1 MKNIRVRTKII
12 ILIAINM
19 LLLAMVG
26 LTGTSSTRTMANIS
40 THVYETNLRPLMVMD
55 QIPINYSTNAVKLLR
70 LMHTTDDNQ
79 QKALVDDVQ
88 KTAADTKKQYAQ
100 LQQMQLSPANQT
112 LLANLVKTADQ
123 FAQTRQSLLDALLAD
138 NVSEAQAKYVDLEN
152 YRTTLNENVNALRT
166 NMINEATQ
174 SKENAD
180 KTYSTSTWIIIIV
193 IAAGI
198 IVSLL
203 VGIWIT
209 RLISNPLT
217 RVKNLMQQAANGDLT
232 VTADYQA
239 RDEIGLVADGFN
251 KLIESMR
258 KIIKSVD
265 DSAMTLSA
273 SSEELT
279 ASADQTAQASSHIA
293 ISSGEL
299 ATGMSSQTKTVID
312 VTDSV
317 NTMANQMQQVSN
329 TSREIDELT
338 TTMKHNADQGLGE
351 VRDITSRIQQLAYDI
366 NSTLHVLTTLNEKS
380 EQIGYASSAIQQ
392 IAKQTNLLALNASIE
407 AARAGEAGRGFAVVA
422 EEIRKLA
429 ESAAESSTLI
439 TGLVSDVQRE
449 SQSAVAQAQESV
461 GSVQAGVDGSQR
473 VMVAFEAI
481 RESVDSTAQRIG
493 TTGKLIDNTNLQSRQ
508 IAEAMEH
515 LSALSEEGYAG
526 IEEVNAASEQQL
538 STMEDVA
545 SSARHL
551 SVMAE
556 ELQQLIAGCK
566 L

>member
-19 LLLAMVG
+19 LLLAIVG

-88 KTAADTKKQYAQ
+88 KTADDTKKQYAQ

-123 FAQTRQSLLDALLAD
+123 FAQTRQSLLDSLLAD

-293 ISSGEL
+293 VSSGEL